1 MPSSQRKQKGRT
13 ANTVRPIVLAL
24 PIFPARLQASIFG
37 RSELNFR
44 VRNGNGWTLALIST
58 NLRRRKVRSTLFPAL
73 PKTPFASLLLLF
85 LANPLALGFARRSLA
100 TLFYFL
106 EKESKQRKLQ
116 AFSLLTV
123 FFNSKYFIK
132 FSSHCQE
139 PFCSQLC
146 RPKGGPKSQTS
157 EAFAIWNEKINGAQV
172 SFRRQPEANRAQ
184 FIFEW

>member
-1 MPSSQRKQKGRT
+1 MSLSKDEGPTPTQLIQKKKDGQQ
-13 ANTVRPIVLAL
+13 TVRPFVLAL

-58 NLRRRKVRSTLFPAL
+58 NLLSF
-73 PKTPFASLLLLF
+73 
-85 LANPLALGFARRSLA
+85 
-100 TLFYFL
+100 

-132 FSSHCQE
+132 FSSHCQFFFCFAKKELVTRTGIE
-139 PFCSQLC
+139 PM
-146 RPKGGPKSQTS
+146 
-157 EAFAIWNEKINGAQV
+157 FAA
-172 SFRRQPEANRAQ
+172 
-184 FIFEW
+184 

>member
-1 MPSSQRKQKGRT
+1 M
-13 ANTVRPIVLAL
+13 LAL

-58 NLRRRKVRSTLFPAL
+58 NLLSF
-73 PKTPFASLLLLF
+73 
-85 LANPLALGFARRSLA
+85 
-100 TLFYFL
+100 

-139 PFCSQLC
+139 PFCSQPC

-157 EAFAIWNEKINGAQV
+157 VAFAIWNEKINGAQV

>member
-1 MPSSQRKQKGRT
+1 M
-13 ANTVRPIVLAL
+13 LAL

-58 NLRRRKVRSTLFPAL
+58 NLLSF
-73 PKTPFASLLLLF
+73 
-85 LANPLALGFARRSLA
+85 
-100 TLFYFL
+100 
-106 EKESKQRKLQ
+106 EKESKQRKLYTSFYKKRSVP
-116 AFSLLTV
+116 FSLLTI
-123 FFNSKYFIK
+123 FFNSKYSIK

-139 PFCSQLC
+139 LFVLDSAA
-146 RPKGGPKSQTS
+146 RRAAPKSQTS

-172 SFRRQPEANRAQ
+172 SFRPQPEANRAQ

>member
-1 MPSSQRKQKGRT
+1 M
-13 ANTVRPIVLAL
+13 LAL

-58 NLRRRKVRSTLFPAL
+58 NLLSF
-73 PKTPFASLLLLF
+73 
-85 LANPLALGFARRSLA
+85 
-100 TLFYFL
+100 

-172 SFRRQPEANRAQ
+172 SFRH
-184 FIFEW
+184 